1 MSLACERIVTMP
13 AKIRAFDALLAALC
27 FPVLFSGTCTT
38 RAAPYS
44 AQERLSVGKILVA
57 NEKLGDPNFAQSV
70 ILIVQ
75 FDKEVGSVG
84 LIINRQTEIPVSRVF
99 PKMKQAAKDPV
110 YMGGPLEITGVQA
123 LLRLP
128 EKANQAMHVTADTYV
143 TASEELI
150 EKSVV
155 SRTDP
160 SKFRLYLGYAGWA
173 PGQLEAEIQVGAWS
187 LISSDGGII
196 FDRDPESLWSRLN
209 HSQIAVCT
217 PSEFLEFATSIPA
230 RSRLLREIPFFER
243 KPSDGI
249 VNLGWKESF
258 WFEVVGCYGVASGH
272 VTVCQI
278 AKDRD
283 RRSR

>member
-1 MSLACERIVTMP
+1 MLLVCERIVVMRGRV
-13 AKIRAFDALLAALC
+13 KVFGALLAALC
-27 FPVLFSGTCTT
+27 FPVLFSRTCST
-38 RAAPYS
+38 RAEQYS
-44 AQERLSVGKILVA
+44 PQERLTVGKILVV

-84 LIINRQTEIPVSRVF
+84 LIINRQTQITVSRVF

-128 EKANQAMHVTADTYV
+128 EKPNQAMHVAGDTYV

-155 SRTDP
+155 SQTDP

-187 LISSDGGII
+187 LISGDAGII
-196 FDRDPESLWSRLN
+196 FDRDPESLWSRLT
-209 HSQIAVCT
+209 HSQIAAASLHCFWNWRPSSQREAGCSERSHFSNGSPLASVC
-217 PSEFLEFATSIPA
+217 
-230 RSRLLREIPFFER
+230 
-243 KPSDGI
+243 
-249 VNLGWKESF
+249 V
-258 WFEVVGCYGVASGH
+258 
-272 VTVCQI
+272 
-278 AKDRD
+278 
-283 RRSR
+283 